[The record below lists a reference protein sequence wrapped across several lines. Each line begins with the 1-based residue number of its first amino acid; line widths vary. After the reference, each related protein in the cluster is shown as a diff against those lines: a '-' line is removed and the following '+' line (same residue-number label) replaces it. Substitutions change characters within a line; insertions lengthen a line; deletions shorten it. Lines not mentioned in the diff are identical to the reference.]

1 MPDRLGD
8 ARRANGARIERERRS
23 YDNTEARRA
32 IGRRIESERRGA
44 VVQDE
49 INSLVRPTQTRPNL
63 RTIDPVGALPP
74 KRGRSDY
81 TAKAAATGG
90 GIASPLT
97 ETDYAAREYHPA
109 RMLTSSDG
117 LFVWAFEPIKKI
129 VMNDANAAEVEQ
141 IFAVPV

>member
-32 IGRRIESERRGA
+32 IGRRIESARRGA
-44 VVQDE
+44 VVQEE
-49 INSLVRPTQTRPNL
+49 INSLVRPTQTRPSL

-97 ETDYAAREYHPA
+97 ETDYAAREFHLA
-109 RMLTSSDG
+109 QSLASSDG
-117 LFVWAFEPIKKI
+117 LFVWEFAAVKKV
-129 VMNDANAAEVEQ
+129 VMTDANGAEVVQ
-141 IFAVPV
+141 IFAAPS